1 MSLIQLAFSN
11 FKRSIREYG
20 ALIISLAFSVFI
32 FFNFQNILYSDS
44 MDVLQTMKKDYI
56 DMVVYAASVV
66 FGVFLFFFIWYA
78 TNVFLKQRK
87 KEIGIYTFMGLDNV
101 RIGKMYALE
110 AFFIGLFSMIAGLV
124 TGAAFSKLFQMLL
137 LKLSEISVDI
147 RFSFT
152 FKPVLITAAVFFVM
166 YFLMILKGY
175 VSITRS
181 SVLNMLSGAKQE
193 EMKPEKVWFTLIKVI
208 AGILVLAAG
217 YVCAVKTGEI
227 DTLGYA
233 LAAVVLV
240 IAGTYLLFGGAIPF
254 FIRKLTGR
262 KNFLYQKQRTLWI
275 NNLSYRIQRNYRT
288 YAMVTILMICSVT
301 VLGTSIAM
309 KQRYDKMTH
318 FRDTFT
324 IQVVAQE
331 EMDKEEIAKGI
342 EQDNK
347 VEYSAEVS
355 YLMLDSSYFDTQY
368 ADSSYGIIPYSQV
381 KNAAEQADLPFEYS
395 ELKQDEVIELS
406 HVILMSFVGDNGP
419 QEVRIGDDRYR
430 VLADDD
436 TPYLG
441 EMQGAMSIYV
451 VNDEVYKKLEPLGMV
466 AYMYNYKLEHPENLD
481 ASRPYLS
488 TLAER
493 DENGMFKVGVNL
505 NSPEGKNEAWIRVM
519 YSLCV
524 FMFVTLILAGGSI
537 IFIKLNNDAYE
548 DKERYGVLLKLGIDR
563 ETLGKSIRQEIRFTY
578 YCPFVLMAVTSWFA
592 IKALGN
598 VMKEELF
605 KVNIYSAVSI
615 LVVFTVI
622 YLISVKVFQR
632 KVLEKIGG

>member
-11 FKRSIREYG
+11 FKRSLREYA
-20 ALIISLAFSVFI
+20 ALIISLSFSIFI
-32 FFNFQNILYSDS
+32 FFNFQNIVYSDS
-44 MDVLQTMKKDYI
+44 MDVLNSMKKEYI
-56 DMVVYAASVV
+56 DVVVNAASVV

-87 KEIGIYTFMGLDNV
+87 KEIGIYTFMGLDNI

-110 AFFIGLFSMIAGLV
+110 AFFIGLFSLVIGLA
-124 TGAAFSKLFQMLL
+124 TGAGFSKLFQMLL

-152 FKPVLITAAVFFVM
+152 LKPVLVTAAVFFII
-166 YFLMILKGY
+166 YGLMILKGY

-181 SVLNMLSGAKQE
+181 SVLSMLSGAKQE
-193 EMKPEKVWFTLIKVI
+193 EMKPEKTWLTLIKVI
-208 AGILVLAAG
+208 TGILILAAG
-217 YVCAVKTGEI
+217 YICAVRTGEI
-227 DTLGYA
+227 DTLTYA
-233 LAAVVLV
+233 FAAVVLV

-262 KNFLYQKQRTLWI
+262 KDFLYQKQRTLWI

-288 YAMVTILMICSVT
+288 YAMVTILMICSVS

-318 FRDTFT
+318 FRNTFT

-331 EMDKEEIAKGI
+331 EMDKEEIEKGI
-342 EQDNK
+342 EQENK

-355 YLMLDSSYFDTQY
+355 YLMLDPSYFHTEY
-368 ADSSYGIIPYSQV
+368 TNSNYGIIPYSQV
-381 KNAAEQADLPFEYS
+381 KNAAGQAHLKFGYS

-406 HVILMSFVGDNGP
+406 HVILMSFVGYNGP
-419 QEVRIGDDRYR
+419 KEVQIGDDKFRI
-430 VLADDD
+430 LAEDD

-451 VNDEVYKKLEPLGMV
+451 VNDEVYKKLEPLGIV
-466 AYMYNYKLEHPENLD
+466 AHMYNYKLEDPANLD
-481 ASRPYLS
+481 ASRPYLKS
-488 TLAER
+488 LAEQGE
-493 DENGMFKVGVNL
+493 DGLWNVGVNF
-505 NSPEGKNEAWIRVM
+505 NSPEGKDEAWIRVM

-537 IFIKLNNDAYE
+537 IFIKLNNDACE
-548 DKERYGVLLKLGIDR
+548 DRERYGVLMKLGIDR

-578 YCPFVLMAVTSWFA
+578 YCPFLLMTVTSWFA

-598 VMKEELF
+598 VMKEDLF

-615 LVVFTVI
+615 LAVFTGI
-622 YLISVKVFQR
+622 YLVSVRVFRR
-632 KVLEKIGG
+632 KVLD

>member
-11 FKRSIREYG
+11 FKRSLREYA
-20 ALIISLAFSVFI
+20 ALIISLSFSIFI
-32 FFNFQNILYSDS
+32 FFNFQNIVYSDS
-44 MDVLQTMKKDYI
+44 MDVLNSMKKEYI
-56 DMVVYAASVV
+56 DVVVNAASVV

-87 KEIGIYTFMGLDNV
+87 KEIGIYTFMGLDNI

-110 AFFIGLFSMIAGLV
+110 AFFIGLFSLVIGLA
-124 TGAAFSKLFQMLL
+124 TGAGFSKLFQMLL

-152 FKPVLITAAVFFVM
+152 LKPVLVTAAVFFII
-166 YFLMILKGY
+166 YGLMILKGY

-181 SVLNMLSGAKQE
+181 SVLSMLSGAKQE
-193 EMKPEKVWFTLIKVI
+193 EMKPEKAWLTLIKVI
-208 AGILVLAAG
+208 TGILVLAAG
-217 YVCAVKTGEI
+217 YICAVRTGEI
-227 DTLGYA
+227 DTLTYA
-233 LAAVVLV
+233 FAAVVLV

-262 KNFLYQKQRTLWI
+262 KDFLYQKQRTLWI

-288 YAMVTILMICSVT
+288 YAMVTILMICSVS

-324 IQVVAQE
+324 IQVIAQGE
-331 EMDKEEIAKGI
+331 LDKDEIEKGI
-342 EQDNK
+342 EQENK

-355 YLMLDSSYFDTQY
+355 YLMLDSSYFHTKY
-368 ADSSYGIIPYSQV
+368 TNANYGIIPYSQV
-381 KNAAEQADLPFEYS
+381 KNAAGQAHLKFGYS

-406 HVILMSFVGDNGP
+406 HVILMSFVGYNGP
-419 QEVRIGDDRYR
+419 GEVQIGDDKFRI
-430 VLADDD
+430 LAEDD

-451 VNDEVYKKLEPLGMV
+451 VNDEVYKKLEPLGIV
-466 AYMYNYKLEHPENLD
+466 AHMYNYKLEDPANLD
-481 ASRPYLS
+481 ASRPYLKS
-488 TLAER
+488 LAEQGE
-493 DENGMFKVGVNL
+493 DGLWNVGVNF
-505 NSPEGKNEAWIRVM
+505 NSPEGKDEAWIRVM

-537 IFIKLNNDAYE
+537 IFIKLNNDACE
-548 DKERYGVLLKLGIDR
+548 DKERYGVLMKLGIDR

-578 YCPFVLMAVTSWFA
+578 YCPFLLMTVTSWFA

-598 VMKEELF
+598 VMKEDLF

-615 LVVFTVI
+615 LAVFTGI
-622 YLISVKVFQR
+622 YLVSVRVFRR
-632 KVLEKIGG
+632 KVLD

>member
-11 FKRSIREYG
+11 FKRSLREYA
-20 ALIISLAFSVFI
+20 ALIISLSFSIFI
-32 FFNFQNILYSDS
+32 FFNFQNIVYSDS
-44 MDVLQTMKKDYI
+44 MDVLNSMKKEYI
-56 DMVVYAASVV
+56 DVVVNAASVV

-87 KEIGIYTFMGLDNV
+87 KEIGIYTFMGLDNI

-110 AFFIGLFSMIAGLV
+110 AFFIGLFSLVIGLA
-124 TGAAFSKLFQMLL
+124 TGAGFSKLFQMLL

-152 FKPVLITAAVFFVM
+152 LKPVLVTAAVFFII
-166 YFLMILKGY
+166 YGLMILKGY

-181 SVLNMLSGAKQE
+181 SVLSMLSGAKQE
-193 EMKPEKVWFTLIKVI
+193 EMKPEKTWLTLIKVI
-208 AGILVLAAG
+208 TGILILAAG
-217 YVCAVKTGEI
+217 YICAVRTGEI
-227 DTLGYA
+227 DTLTYA
-233 LAAVVLV
+233 FAAVVLV

-262 KNFLYQKQRTLWI
+262 KDFLYQKQRTLWI

-288 YAMVTILMICSVT
+288 YAMVTILMICSVS

-331 EMDKEEIAKGI
+331 EMDKDEIEKGI
-342 EQDNK
+342 EQENK

-355 YLMLDSSYFDTQY
+355 YLMLDPSYFHTEY
-368 ADSSYGIIPYSQV
+368 TNSNYGIIPYSQV
-381 KNAAEQADLPFEYS
+381 KNAAGQAHLKFGYS
-395 ELKQDEVIELS
+395 ELKHDEVIELS
-406 HVILMSFVGDNGP
+406 HVILMSFVGYNGP
-419 QEVRIGDDRYR
+419 KEVQIGDDKFRI
-430 VLADDD
+430 LAEDD

-451 VNDEVYKKLEPLGMV
+451 VNDEVYKKLEPLGIV
-466 AYMYNYKLEHPENLD
+466 AHMYNYKLEDPANLD
-481 ASRPYLS
+481 ASRPYLKS
-488 TLAER
+488 LAEQGE
-493 DENGMFKVGVNL
+493 DGLWNVGVNF
-505 NSPEGKNEAWIRVM
+505 NSPEGKDEAWIRVM

-537 IFIKLNNDAYE
+537 IFIKLNNDACE
-548 DKERYGVLLKLGIDR
+548 DRERYGVLMKLGIDR

-578 YCPFVLMAVTSWFA
+578 YCPFLLMTVTSWFA

-598 VMKEELF
+598 VMKEDLF

-615 LVVFTVI
+615 LAVFTGI
-622 YLISVKVFQR
+622 YLVSVRVFRR
-632 KVLEKIGG
+632 KVLD

>member
-11 FKRSIREYG
+11 FKRSLREYA
-20 ALIISLAFSVFI
+20 ALIISLAFSIFI
-32 FFNFQNILYSDS
+32 FFNFQNIIYSDS
-44 MDVLQTMKKDYI
+44 MDVLNSMKKDYI
-56 DMVVYAASVV
+56 DIVVNASSVV

-87 KEIGIYTFMGLDNV
+87 KEIGIYTFMGLDNI

-110 AFFIGLFSMIAGLV
+110 AFFIGLFSLVIGLA
-124 TGAAFSKLFQMLL
+124 TGAGFSKLFQMLL

-152 FKPVLITAAVFFVM
+152 LKPVLVTAAVFFII
-166 YFLMILKGY
+166 YGLMILKGY

-181 SVLNMLSGAKQE
+181 SVLSMLSGAKQE
-193 EMKPEKVWFTLIKVI
+193 EMKPEKTWLTLIKVI
-208 AGILVLAAG
+208 TGILILAAG
-217 YVCAVKTGEI
+217 YICAVRTGEI
-227 DTLGYA
+227 DTLTYA
-233 LAAVVLV
+233 FAAVVLV

-262 KNFLYQKQRTLWI
+262 KDFLYQKQRTLWI

-288 YAMVTILMICSVT
+288 YAMVTILMICSVS

-331 EMDKEEIAKGI
+331 EMDKDEIEKGI
-342 EQDNK
+342 EQENK

-355 YLMLDSSYFDTQY
+355 YLMLDPSYFHTEY
-368 ADSSYGIIPYSQV
+368 TNSNYGIIPYSQV
-381 KNAAEQADLPFEYS
+381 KNAAGQAHLKFGYS

-406 HVILMSFVGDNGP
+406 HVILMSFVGYNGP
-419 QEVRIGDDRYR
+419 KEVQIGDDKFRI
-430 VLADDD
+430 LAEDD

-451 VNDEVYKKLEPLGMV
+451 VNDEVYKKLEPLGIV
-466 AYMYNYKLEHPENLD
+466 AHMYNYKLEDPANLD
-481 ASRPYLS
+481 ASRPYLKS
-488 TLAER
+488 LAEQGE
-493 DENGMFKVGVNL
+493 DGLWNVGVNF
-505 NSPEGKNEAWIRVM
+505 NSPEGKDEAWIRVM

-537 IFIKLNNDAYE
+537 IFIKLNNDACE
-548 DKERYGVLLKLGIDR
+548 DRERYGVLMKLGIDR

-578 YCPFVLMAVTSWFA
+578 YCPFLLMTVTSWFA

-598 VMKEELF
+598 VMKEDLF

-615 LVVFTVI
+615 LAVFTGI
-622 YLISVKVFQR
+622 YLVSVRVFRR
-632 KVLEKIGG
+632 KVLD